1 MHPFLDTSKLTDEEI
16 IDRIGKAYN
25 YMNAQAALGHKMT
38 ADSIREVIHALEEEK
53 RSRMFKSSLEESKK
67 KNPNSNNPIELGKT
81 E

>member
-1 MHPFLDTSKLTDEEI
+1 MHPFIDTSKLTDEEI

-38 ADSIREVIHALEEEK
+38 ADSIREVINALEEEK
-53 RSRMFKSSLEESKK
+53 KSRMLKSSLEEAKR
-67 KNPNSNNPIELGKT
+67 KNLSSNNPIELGKI